1 MDKNNFSHVVVSIF
15 RKAVIVLSG
24 LILSL
29 VLLEAGLRLGGFIFS
44 SIQEYENLRS
54 IKQKSAFRILCI
66 GESTTQG
73 QYPHLLEKVLNQR
86 NIGVHFSVI
95 DKGRAGTNSITLLEE
110 IESNLVEYHPDMVVA
125 MMGINDQGIYYQDM
139 SESHTWIF
147 RHCRVYRLGRIFMY
161 LLKNFREKNIDASD
175 RADWERKPLRND
187 KGTAIEKANLSN
199 ETSTE
204 KVDQLDLKDAEKTPG
219 PASSYLNGHEL
230 SRAKDFFGKAILLDP
245 ENEKAYAELEKLYQL
260 QGEVFQAEDFFKKII
275 ELDPKN
281 DRAYVGLGRFYLLQ
295 KKFFQA
301 EDSFKKAIELN
312 PENAIAYVG
321 LGGRYQELGELSQ
334 AEGSFKKAIA
344 INPRSDKAYDRLGW
358 LYLYHGKFSKAE
370 DPLKKAIAINPENDH
385 AYVGLGRSYEER
397 FKFSQAED
405 WYRKAIEI
413 NPAYVKAYVKLGW
426 LYQHQGKFL
435 QAEGSFKKVLEINPR
450 NGDAY
455 FTLGQIYRNQGNLS
469 QAEDSFRR
477 AIEINPKHKRLLGEM
492 SLLYEKMGKPEL
504 AKDYA
509 EKARLLLKS
518 GDYAVTVSSYR
529 KLKEILDRKGII
541 LVCVQYPVRNVAP
554 LKKIFEKDRGVIFV
568 DNEQVFKEAVKRS
581 GFKEYFT
588 DIFAGD
594 FGHCTQ
600 KGNEL
605 LAQNI
610 ADVILKEV
618 FNR

>member
-321 LGGRYQELGELSQ
+321 LG
-334 AEGSFKKAIA
+334 
-344 INPRSDKAYDRLGW
+344 
-358 LYLYHGKFSKAE
+358 
-370 DPLKKAIAINPENDH
+370 
-385 AYVGLGRSYEER
+385 RSYEER